1 LKEKDLKDKDMKEKD
16 LKESLHKRLR
26 RIEGQVKGI
35 DRMIEEGKNCQDI
48 LTQVSAARSALKMV
62 GNIVLHHYAAECL
75 CSTMSAKDKNTK
87 VDELQKLIQTITRF
101 AD

>member
-1 LKEKDLKDKDMKEKD
+1 MHDIVDVKDNLD
-16 LKESLHKRLR
+16 KRLK

-35 DRMIEEGKNCQDI
+35 RRMINEEKNCQEI

-62 GNIVLHHYAAECL
+62 GNIVLNHYAAECL
-75 CSTMSAKDKNTK
+75 CNSISAEDNKAKL
-87 VDELQKLIQTITRF
+87 DELQKLIQTITRF

>member
-1 LKEKDLKDKDMKEKD
+1 MQKVQNIKDNLD
-16 LKESLHKRLR
+16 KRLK

-35 DRMIEEGKNCQDI
+35 RRMIDEEKNCQEV

-62 GNIVLHHYAAECL
+62 GNMVLNHYATECL
-75 CSTMSAKDKNTK
+75 CSTISAKDKRTK